1 MVPSIVVVTLTIF
14 YNSIFP
20 FVPYI
25 GDDFALLHNNPKF
38 TVLGEYFED
47 IDVHVM
53 NWPTKRRDLN
63 PIEHLCY
70 EIMLIMLQSV
80 VEIWNEAS
88 QSILN
93 HIIHNVT
100 PRKLV

>member
-25 GDDFALLHNNPKF
+25 DDDFALLHNNPKL

-47 IDVHVM
+47 IDVYVM
-53 NWPTKRRDLN
+53 NWPPRRRDLN
-63 PIEHLCY
+63 PIEHL
-70 EIMLIMLQSV
+70 
-80 VEIWNEAS
+80 
-88 QSILN
+88 
-93 HIIHNVT
+93 
-100 PRKLV
+100 